1 MRILIVFGFVVVG
14 LSVLAGVLAYTLVP
28 GLIESRLVTNLQERY
43 RLEKEHAIQL
53 SSDFPPELLV
63 GASTAS
69 RCSWTS

>member
-1 MRILIVFGFVVVG
+1 MRIFIVLGFVVVG

-43 RLEKEHAIQL
+43 GFEKEHEIQL

>member
-1 MRILIVFGFVVVG
+1 MLGFVVVG
-14 LSVLAGVLAYTLVP
+14 LSVLAGFFAYTLVP
-28 GLIESRLVTNLQERY
+28 GLIESRLGANLRERY
-43 RLEKEHAIQL
+43 GFEKEHEIQL